1 MADKRELTIH
11 YMDGSQMKL
20 DFPVQATNE
29 SAQVIKLREL
39 LAARH
44 VVVEADGALLI
55 IPFENIKYIQ
65 AYPAPKQ
72 LPENAIGAAS
82 FSA

>member
-1 MADKRELTIH
+1 MADKRAIIIH
-11 YMDGSQMKL
+11 YMDGSEMKL
-20 DFPVQATNE
+20 DMPVQTPNE
-29 SAQVIKLREL
+29 SAQVIKLKEA

-44 VVVEADGALLI
+44 LVVEADGALLI

-65 AYPAPKQ
+65 AYPAPKK
-72 LPENAIGAAS
+72 LPDHAIRAAS